1 MSSTRSHKRAPLRA
15 GGTPAAAR
23 GRGRGGERGR
33 GGGGAMGVK
42 GLWTLLEP
50 VGRRIPAEAL
60 GGKRLA
66 VDASIWLV
74 QFLKAMRDERGE
86 PLPHAHLL
94 GFFRRVCKLLFLGV
108 RPVFVFDGSTPE
120 LKRQTTAARR
130 RGARTAAAQARRAA
144 EKLLLVQMRRH
155 ALAAGAGTGT
165 GLGAGVGVGSEAD
178 KLSFP
183 PAAPVE
189 TAGDALLAQQLAAE
203 LSGGGSGD
211 DSSSEE
217 DLDLDFKTLDPEV
230 LASLPPSVQLEFME
244 KYREHV
250 TAENRERFQD
260 ADVPRDF
267 SKMQMDSYI
276 QRCEVRRKVDKI
288 KDDMNA
294 SAGFQGAG
302 RALPGE
308 AGREFVLTET
318 EAKGPA
324 ASTLGKAKSGGIE
337 AAAALRLAQLP
348 AGLAQLPQSAVTDV
362 KVEADDRPTP
372 AKHEL
377 SLGGVSSA
385 EPGLHV
391 KLDLDQS
398 EHESLDAMFAGSG
411 SESVSGDREGSPGTP
426 VAGTEEAIEWEEVNP
441 THEQE
446 KSPEAQ
452 VPAHW
457 RERAAKRQKYWSS
470 QYGFRMGRS
479 LSKWSSDGGRPGL
492 GSAEK
497 GASEQPQAPARMQPV
512 VRIEIGRGIP
522 SSRATT
528 LSVSARGSE
537 EQLGAVSAIA
547 TQNVHGPCVL
557 DEGQGVGMTSLVGGV
572 HVRPSGTS
580 GAAELQEPEIPER
593 LPRSEDA
600 SPGGD
605 ILVTAAP
612 VNAEGLQA
620 TAEVGTGNSE
630 GEARVLSETETQAT
644 LPGRPPAIWEEV
656 MGLGADDKVLEKE
669 AASLRD
675 FYRKQIRNMDSP
687 TEQMYIECQDLLQ
700 MFGIPYVIAPMEAEA
715 QCAYLNC
722 EKLVDGVLT
731 DDSDVFLFGGTRTYR
746 NFFNNNKF
754 VEAYFSPDI
763 DKELG
768 LDRHKLIQM
777 ALLLGSDYTSG
788 VHGVGVVNAFEIIQA
803 FGCCGSSA
811 EGLNRFKK
819 WVEAPGG
826 VETDSGSARAAE
838 LQFKNKH
845 RGARRN
851 WELPEN
857 FPDQRVIKEYAQP
870 KVDAINGPLEWGT
883 PDVNM
888 LRKFCTE
895 KFGWDSAKAEEQLKP
910 VLQATGRRDSQ
921 RRLDDFL
928 AFNDRFVKIKSKRI
942 QRAIA
947 ANVGAVNPDF
957 LPEVEFDGAR
967 GAQKPLGG
975 ESQKSAGG
983 KRKRKA
989 GPGST
994 APAPHDE

>member
-1 MSSTRSHKRAPLRA
+1 
-15 GGTPAAAR
+15 
-23 GRGRGGERGR
+23 
-33 GGGGAMGVK
+33 MGVK

-130 RGARTAAAQARRAA
+130 RGARNAGAQARRAA

-155 ALAAGAGTGT
+155 ALAAGAGAGAEA
-165 GLGAGVGVGSEAD
+165 GAGWDAGVRVEAEAEEP
-178 KLSFP
+178 LRP
-183 PAAPVE
+183 PAAPAE

-203 LSGGGSGD
+203 LSAGGSGD

-260 ADVPRDF
+260 ADVPKDF

-318 EAKGPA
+318 EAKGPPALA
-324 ASTLGKAKSGGIE
+324 AGKERSGGVE
-337 AAAALRLAQLP
+337 AAVAPRLLQLP
-348 AGLAQLPQSAVTDV
+348 AGLAQLPQSAVADV
-362 KVEADDRPTP
+362 KEEAVERLPPVKCGLPPGGGTP
-372 AKHEL
+372 A
-377 SLGGVSSA
+377 A
-385 EPGLHV
+385 TGLHV
-391 KLDLDQS
+391 ELDLDQS
-398 EHESLDAMFAGSG
+398 EHESLDDMFAGSG
-411 SESVSGDREGSPGTP
+411 SESVSRDLSGSPRA
-426 VAGTEEAIEWEEVNP
+426 VEAGAEDAVEWEEVNP

-446 KSPEAQ
+446 ESPEAE
-452 VPAHW
+452 VPTHW

-479 LSKWSSDGGRPGL
+479 LSKWSANDDQAGPVP
-492 GSAEK
+492 AE
-497 GASEQPQAPARMQPV
+497 AEDSEQPQKCVQVQPDICAGIGSAVPASGATV
-512 VRIEIGRGIP
+512 SSRIQSP
-522 SSRATT
+522 SSARR
-528 LSVSARGSE
+528 SAARHGTA
-537 EQLGAVSAIA
+537 GDIA
-547 TQNVHGPCVL
+547 TQSVGAPLASEDGRGAGPTSQVGRVL
-557 DEGQGVGMTSLVGGV
+557 ARPTGM
-572 HVRPSGTS
+572 P
-580 GAAELQEPEIPER
+580 GAAELQEPEVPER
-593 LPRSEDA
+593 LPGAETA
-600 SPGGD
+600 SREGEV
-605 ILVTAAP
+605 LLTAAP
-612 VNAEGLQA
+612 GTAGSEEGLR
-620 TAEVGTGNSE
+620 TVMEVGIGEPTGV
-630 GEARVLSETETQAT
+630 ARGVPETVPRAT
-644 LPGRPPAIWEEV
+644 PPDRPAIWEEV
-656 MGLGADDKVLEKE
+656 MELGADDEVLEKE
-669 AASLRD
+669 AVSLRD
-675 FYRKQIRNMDSP
+675 LYRKQVRNMDSP
-687 TEQMYIECQDLLQ
+687 TEQMYVECQDLLQ
-700 MFGIPYVIAPMEAEA
+700 MFGIPYLIAPMEAEA

-731 DDSDVFLFGGTRTYR
+731 DDSDVFLFGATRTYR

-754 VEAYFSPDI
+754 VEAYYSPDI

-803 FGCCGSSA
+803 FGCGGSSA

-826 VETDSGSARAAE
+826 VEAEGGNPRAAE
-838 LQFKNKH
+838 LQFKEKH
-845 RGARRN
+845 QGARRN

-870 KVDAINGPLEWGT
+870 KVDAMNGALEWGT

-895 KFGWDSAKAEEQLKP
+895 KFGWDAAKAEEQLKP

-947 ANVGAVNPDF
+947 ANVGEVNPEF
-957 LPEVEFDGAR
+957 LPELHELDGVR
-967 GAQKPLGG
+967 GAQKPLGR
-975 ESQKSAGG
+975 ESRKTTGSAT
-983 KRKRKA
+983 RKRKA
-989 GPGST
+989 GPGPT
-994 APAPHDE
+994 PPAPHGE